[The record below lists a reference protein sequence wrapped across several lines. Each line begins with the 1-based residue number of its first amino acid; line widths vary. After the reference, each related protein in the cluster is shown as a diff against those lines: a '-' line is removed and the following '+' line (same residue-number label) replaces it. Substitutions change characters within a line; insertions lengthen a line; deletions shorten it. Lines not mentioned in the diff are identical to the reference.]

1 MSGTLIEEVITRL
14 SDGVGALR
22 SVEGGAS
29 LASLM
34 QSNALPQLTPAAHVI
49 TLGMQ
54 GGSAEASSGAFVQS
68 VEELVG
74 VVLTFRTDS
83 QTGARALPDMDAI
96 IRAVIAAVAGWA
108 PDTAIGVFR
117 MARANLVNMSRG
129 TVVYQIDFA
138 ISDQLR
144 IFQ

>member
-54 GGSAEASSGAFVQS
+54 GGSAEASSGAFVQNF
-68 VEELVG
+68 EELVG